1 MMMQMWIGGNIMA
14 SGDSGLGEAI
24 FVVIMLVIV
33 GYFGLNL
40 IFLNPTLVLI
50 ILVAVVITI
59 VCYLSG

>member
-1 MMMQMWIGGNIMA
+1 MA